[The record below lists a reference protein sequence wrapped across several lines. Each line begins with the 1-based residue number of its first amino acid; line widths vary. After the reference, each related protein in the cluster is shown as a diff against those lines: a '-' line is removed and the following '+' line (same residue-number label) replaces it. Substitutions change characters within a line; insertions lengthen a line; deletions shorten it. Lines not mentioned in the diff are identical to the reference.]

1 MFYLMRLKIFKSNC
15 FFMASM
21 IIPLIA
27 ALILVVA
34 FMFSSRLRFGLAYLL
49 ARIARLFR
57 NGRKSGA
64 VARVPR
70 Y

>member
-1 MFYLMRLKIFKSNC
+1 MFYHMWLKIFKSNR
-15 FFMASM
+15 FVVAYMLV
-21 IIPLIA
+21 PLIV

>member
-1 MFYLMRLKIFKSNC
+1 MWLKIFKSNC
-15 FFMASM
+15 FVVAYMLV
-21 IIPLIA
+21 PLIA

-57 NGRKSGA
+57 NGRKSGTM
-64 VARVPR
+64 ARVPR

>member
-1 MFYLMRLKIFKSNC
+1 
-15 FFMASM
+15 MAPM

-27 ALILVVA
+27 ALILVAA

-70 Y
+70 H

>member
-1 MFYLMRLKIFKSNC
+1 MVV
-15 FFMASM
+15 
-21 IIPLIA
+21 PLIA
-27 ALILVVA
+27 SLLLVLA
-34 FMFSSRLRFGLAYLL
+34 FMLSSRLRFGLAYLL

-57 NGRKSGA
+57 NGRRGGA